1 MLSKAGTVIFDK
13 TGTLTKGVFEV
24 TEICPDG
31 ATEDELL
38 LLAAAAEQYSDHP
51 IALSLLK
58 RFNGRSELPKAED
71 VSEVAG
77 KGITARIG
85 KSFICVGNSKLMQ
98 DNAKGFVPSD
108 KSGTVVYVSRDGQY
122 IGHIVISD
130 IIKENSAKA
139 LKELKKTGIRRTV
152 MLTGDSKKA
161 ADAAAQKLGLDD
173 VYSELLPEDKVRL
186 TGEIIEKSGKGEAVV
201 FVGDGINDAPVLTE
215 ADIGIA
221 MGAMGS
227 DAAIEASDIVLMDDD
242 PLKIS
247 TAIGISKKCIRI
259 VNENIWFS
267 IGVKAICLILGALG
281 FANMW
286 IAVFAD
292 VGVMVIAVLNAM
304 RNLIQKKK

>member
-1 MLSKAGTVIFDK
+1 M
-13 TGTLTKGVFEV
+13 
-24 TEICPDG
+24 
-31 ATEDELL
+31 
-38 LLAAAAEQYSDHP
+38 
-51 IALSLLK
+51 
-58 RFNGRSELPKAED
+58 
-71 VSEVAG
+71 
-77 KGITARIG
+77 
-85 KSFICVGNSKLMQ
+85 
-98 DNAKGFVPSD
+98 GFVPSD